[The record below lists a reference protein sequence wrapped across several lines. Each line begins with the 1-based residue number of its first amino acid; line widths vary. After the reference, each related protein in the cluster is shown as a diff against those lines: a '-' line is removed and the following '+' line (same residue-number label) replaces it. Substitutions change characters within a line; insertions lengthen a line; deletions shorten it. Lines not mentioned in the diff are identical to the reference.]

1 MKKMIAIQLLL
12 LVFTFAAT
20 AGQERTPLT
29 IEQRIHHLVEGWNN
43 KNAILF
49 SSPFAADGRLIIPS
63 GQVIEGKW
71 NIASSHGRFFATIGK
86 TSQIDLEIK
95 EIRALSDGVTLVYLD
110 GVNHW
115 HNPEMP
121 EAEHSRMVI
130 VFQQTDNAWEIQ
142 SLQITRQETAE

>member
-49 SSPFAADGRLIIPS
+49 SSTFAADGRLIIPS

-71 NIASSHGRFFATIGK
+71 NIASSHGRFFATI
-86 TSQIDLEIK
+86 
-95 EIRALSDGVTLVYLD
+95 
-110 GVNHW
+110 H
-115 HNPEMP
+115 
-121 EAEHSRMVI
+121 
-130 VFQQTDNAWEIQ
+130 
-142 SLQITRQETAE
+142 TR